1 MTHNNIELNKQKE
14 YEQIKKDYEWLAK
27 SNLEMIYKYE
37 EGLSKEEIERLIS
50 GADWKEKTGFKI
62 SEGWGTT
69 IGTGSKGISYK
80 HDRSAFGFTYKP
92 IYLISLKKR
101 EIKMMKELANVALN
115 QTIEEKTIDK
125 WKEKFSQQEMEAFLT
140 IKKEFE
146 SLKKQLESAELD
158 AEVHL
163 EALSKAEQWK
173 FKQLAHKLI
182 SLNKVRN
189 MTIDYNETLHNTKQK
204 NMKEEIIHKSE
215 LLEENRKVIEEQEE
229 KKRKLQSELE
239 NSLELLKDARKT
251 IEEKELELYLANK
264 PLPSLPKK
272 RNKFQKLGT
281 KIKTKFQ
288 QLIKKEEC
296 QKQELVAR
304 IEVSVK

>member
-1 MTHNNIELNKQKE
+1 
-14 YEQIKKDYEWLAK
+14 
-27 SNLEMIYKYE
+27 
-37 EGLSKEEIERLIS
+37 
-50 GADWKEKTGFKI
+50 
-62 SEGWGTT
+62 
-69 IGTGSKGISYK
+69 
-80 HDRSAFGFTYKP
+80 
-92 IYLISLKKR
+92 
-101 EIKMMKELANVALN
+101 
-115 QTIEEKTIDK
+115 
-125 WKEKFSQQEMEAFLT
+125 
-140 IKKEFE
+140 
-146 SLKKQLESAELD
+146 
-158 AEVHL
+158 
-163 EALSKAEQWK
+163 
-173 FKQLAHKLI
+173 
-182 SLNKVRN
+182 